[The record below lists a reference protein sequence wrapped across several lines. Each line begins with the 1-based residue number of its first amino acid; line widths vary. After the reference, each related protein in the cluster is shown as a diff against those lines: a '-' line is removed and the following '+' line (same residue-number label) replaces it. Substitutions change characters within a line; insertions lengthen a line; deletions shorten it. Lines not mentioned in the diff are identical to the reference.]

1 LRARDPWRG
10 GHRQDGAARGS
21 DPIGAL
27 GTIGLAILAVLAV
40 LGISYGVRRSGLRL
54 KLERR

>member
-1 LRARDPWRG
+1 VIRG
-10 GHRQDGAARGS
+10 GAGIGKTARLEAAIRS
-21 DPIGAL
+21 VPW